1 MSQHSLG
8 CPGRIRWEVC
18 ATAALASDVIGS
30 MPPLALPFRCIFA
43 LCFRADHEKT
53 AQIVLPGSVSQPF
66 QCRNGTLQ
74 LLRES
79 EYVCFWLLYLK
90 HLTWRGRRVQ
100 MRILPSKALGR
111 ISVPCG
117 RPRPESPLARPFRP
131 RSIKIFRNLAVAP
144 FARGT
149 NARTRANLKRKQT
162 AGVRRE
168 RNHPRTV
175 SRRTGLGRR

>member
-1 MSQHSLG
+1 MSSAQCRPWH
-8 CPGRIRWEVC
+8 CPF
-18 ATAALASDVIGS
+18 AAY
-30 MPPLALPFRCIFA
+30 LPFASGPIN
-43 LCFRADHEKT
+43 ET
-53 AQIVLPGSVSQPF
+53 AQIVLPGSVLQPF

-131 RSIKIFRNLAVAP
+131 RSIKIFRNLVPGRP
-144 FARGT
+144 FRMGKECTDSGKPKAETDCRS
-149 NARTRANLKRKQT
+149 
-162 AGVRRE
+162 
-168 RNHPRTV
+168 P
-175 SRRTGLGRR
+175 TGA